1 MRSINRIGSFWIGT
15 LLLISF
21 SVISCSI
28 IDPPTLVQV
37 IDTKVE
43 KFSTKEIAVEVT
55 LKIKNPNNFNIK
67 VTKSNLD
74 IFLND
79 ALLGT
84 ALNNNKICLKKESTE
99 NHKIL
104 LSMSNSQLSKNA
116 LSMIMGATLGGKM
129 DIRVKGYIK
138 GKAMMI
144 SKKVPIEFSHKMM

>member
-1 MRSINRIGSFWIGT
+1 MRIIYRINSFWIGT

-84 ALNNNKICLKKESTE
+84 ALNNNKICLKKES
-99 NHKIL
+99 
-104 LSMSNSQLSKNA
+104 LSYQP
-116 LSMIMGATLGGKM
+116 
-129 DIRVKGYIK
+129 
-138 GKAMMI
+138 
-144 SKKVPIEFSHKMM
+144 KVPIRNL